1 MKFFQFLFNR
11 SHNDNSRSSQD
22 GVNSSSPKD
31 VIGRIAKTLTPLK
44 TSGYIELDG
53 KKMEVSSVKGFIPEG
68 SMVKIIGKQMSWFL
82 VEPA

>member
-1 MKFFQFLFNR
+1 MKFFRFLFNR
-11 SHNDNSRSSQD
+11 THNNSRSSPKE
-22 GVNSSSPKD
+22 VKSSSKD

-53 KKMEVSSVKGFIPEG
+53 KKIEVSSVKGFIPEG